1 MVSELS
7 WRGHVETNCLEWST
21 SECVKKVLI
30 SPPISVKLKQGRI
43 GLLSWIFVRKGT
55 CIKTGTIYSEVEVC
69 GRQEECT
76 LSLRAETSHFILQV
90 MEHLPQVVTGTLKSH
105 LSFGVAL
112 TCSSLLYSHIYSIQI
127 YSMTFYIY
135 TENRVFINL
144 YYLFYFRQSLIMSAN
159 TQRRWGA
166 LYIMDFP
173 NLQKIVQCN
182 CEFELISYVWSFSLS
197 GYGFMDVGLPPAS
210 PSEKDIDIKVTKV

>member
-1 MVSELS
+1 M
-7 WRGHVETNCLEWST
+7 
-21 SECVKKVLI
+21 
-30 SPPISVKLKQGRI
+30 
-43 GLLSWIFVRKGT
+43 
-55 CIKTGTIYSEVEVC
+55 C

-76 LSLRAETSHFILQV
+76 LSLRAETSHFICERGLQV
-90 MEHLPQVVTGTLKSH
+90 MVHVFTPTGNSGTLKSH

-112 TCSSLLYSHIYSIQI
+112 TSRLWLSLPWSSHIYTIQMYSIWI
-127 YSMTFYIY
+127 FISILK
-135 TENRVFINL
+135 NRVFINF
-144 YYLFYFRQSLIMSAN
+144 YYFLYFRQSLIMSAN